1 MNSNLL
7 RPMLL
12 LFVIAAPLAAQPGQ
26 KLITDDDVES
36 DLITLQEQLVKV
48 QRGSMKPAEL
58 KRHYQR
64 EAAQAPTGRDKA
76 IAYYVLGQG
85 LAMTGN
91 APEARESMEQAIS
104 HYKGILPAYIS
115 LSKLAV
121 LSGSLDD
128 ARRYAERAL
137 ELEPDYGQAF
147 LMLGTVSRFK
157 SDWDQALE
165 YYRLAQKK
173 DVSDDSC
180 NQLTSAC
187 MQRWQTTYTKRF
199 KKDYAEEALRA
210 AKTWRALSPRSPLP
224 YLKLESVYTM
234 LGRTDDARKLL
245 KKGLAAE
252 MSPRAKVK
260 LAERWVLIE
269 LSGRHVESSKAALRE
284 LSKYSNQMPAAKRE
298 HIASML
304 KDLEEKGPIAFV
316 VWQADDAL
324 RVLKNKGRS
333 QEDRRIALIDLIR
346 LWARIEQA
354 YEPRLAELYREIRS
368 TIVRTCVTGPA
379 VLQLD
384 MLRFFKHE
392 MPDARLIGVM
402 VHFMYPWQR
411 TVKVRTEA
419 MRTIRSVMGIAGI
432 PTLLFALDDD
442 DGTVL
447 RTIDRGLSDL
457 TSRRSRVG
465 EESTP
470 LTPEQIKI
478 VRQDWYRWRNTEA
491 GSTALVG
498 SIKELRKFVR
508 LDGDA
513 KGAPLAHHVGR
524 LVVSRDVQFPAWKE
538 AYRFLR
544 DYLGET
550 FLEKKDREAEVG
562 PEHRERITKR
572 VEEFQRA
579 AQGAGLEEETAGANQ
594 GDGAGGSGK

>member
-26 KLITDDDVES
+26 KLITDDDVEP
-36 DLITLQEQLVKV
+36 ELVKLHQQLMAV

-64 EAAQAPTGRDKA
+64 EAAQAQTARAKA
-76 IAYYVLGQG
+76 IAHYVLGQG

-91 APEARESMEQAIS
+91 EPEARESMEQSIS
-104 HYKGILPAYIS
+104 HHTGILPAYIS
-115 LSKLAV
+115 LSKLSVRA
-121 LSGSLDD
+121 GSLQDGI
-128 ARRYAERAL
+128 RYAEQAL
-137 ELEPDYGQAF
+137 ALNPDYGQAF
-147 LMLGTVSRFK
+147 LIVGRIAGLK
-157 SDWDQALE
+157 SDWDKALA
-165 YYRLAQKK
+165 YFRLAQRK

-180 NQLTSAC
+180 SMLADIC
-187 MQRWQTTYTKRF
+187 MHLWQTTNIKRL
-199 KKDYAEEALRA
+199 KDKYAEEALRA

-234 LGRTDDARKLL
+234 LGRTADARKLL
-245 KKGLAAE
+245 MKGLAAE
-252 MSPRAKVK
+252 MSPRAKAL
-260 LAERWVLIE
+260 LAERWVDIE
-269 LSGRHVESSKAALRE
+269 RAGRRLDRAKAALTE
-284 LSKYSNQMPAAKRE
+284 FYKYRDQMPPDKRE
-298 HIASML
+298 HVASML
-304 KDLEEKGPIAFV
+304 KDLEEKGALAFV
-316 VWQADDAL
+316 IWEADVAL
-324 RVLKNKGRS
+324 RVLKNKGVS
-333 QEDRRIALIDLIR
+333 QEHRRAALVALIH

-354 YEPRLAELYREIRS
+354 YEPRLADLYREIRS

-392 MPDARLIGVM
+392 MPDARLIGLM
-402 VHFMYPWQR
+402 VRFMYPWQH

-447 RTIDRGLSDL
+447 RAIDRGLSDL

-513 KGAPLAHHVGR
+513 KGAPLAHHVVR
-524 LVVSRDVQFPAWKE
+524 LVVSRDLQFPAWKE

-550 FLEKKDREAEVG
+550 FLEQIYRVAEVG

-579 AQGAGLEEETAGANQ
+579 AQGAGLEEPTAGSNQ
-594 GDGAGGSGK
+594 GAEAGGSGK